1 MIFPVHQEDISH
13 WCLVVADVSA
23 KQITCFDSIEKE
35 NSHCV
40 MNLKQYLFKLN
51 GEWYSI
57 TDLGQKSIPRQ
68 SNSYDCGVFTC
79 LFARFLAANCR
90 FDLLRNILLL
100 LDSKCNLSSCR
111 KFVAA
116 LIHFLSFQ

>member
-57 TDLGQKSIPRQ
+57 TDLGQRSIPRQ

-90 FDLLRNILLL
+90 FDFAQKDIAAFRQQMQSGLLQKSLLQL
-100 LDSKCNLSSCR
+100 
-111 KFVAA
+111 
-116 LIHFLSFQ
+116 